1 MSIRCCCFRKT
12 GFLIGA
18 AVILGQFLVLQNT
31 FAQNSEPNLVTAI
44 EQVAKQSI
52 PAVVHVEMTEQQEV
66 ANPFYEYRNNP
77 FFRQFFDLPHKMPK
91 KFERKIMGLGSGI
104 IIDEQGHIVTNN
116 HVVANATKLKVT
128 MSDGQ
133 EFSDKDV
140 QLVGTDPLT
149 DLAVLKVNSKKPL
162 PFLKFGNSDDLQ
174 VGQWVVAIGQPQG
187 LSESVTQGII
197 SAKHRR
203 GITNP
208 ESYQDFLQT
217 DAPIN
222 PGNSG
227 GPLLNLQGEV
237 VGVNSAI
244 FSTSG
249 GFQGIGFAIPSNMAT
264 HITQQLMAH
273 GKVTRG
279 WIGVMIQ
286 NLTRDIAKSFHV
298 EPDSGVLVADVVKG
312 GPADK
317 AGIKRGDII
326 TSFNG
331 TQVKDGAE
339 LRNQVANTAIG
350 EEVPVQVLRDGKTQD
365 LRIKIENQQEELKVL
380 SASLKK
386 RLGID
391 VQSLTPQERDRY
403 GIEGSEGVVISWVDP
418 KGALGKAGFEV
429 GDVILKIDGQPIEDA
444 TEFAG
449 IMDALPHHTKVV
461 FLAVD
466 HRTGQS
472 GFITVHIP

>member
-1 MSIRCCCFRKT
+1 MRKKLLHPKKT
-12 GFLIGA
+12 VLILA
-18 AVILGQFLVLQNT
+18 AAIVLSQLPALQHA
-31 FAQNSEPNLVTAI
+31 FAQSSEPNLVTAI

-52 PAVVHVEMTEQQEV
+52 PAVVHVEMTESQEV
-66 ANPFYEYRNNP
+66 ANPLYQFRNNP
-77 FFRQFFDLPHKMPK
+77 FFKQFFNLPHKMPK

-104 IIDEQGHIVTNN
+104 IIDEQGHILTNN
-116 HVVANATKLKVT
+116 HVVAGASKLKVT
-128 MSDGQ
+128 MSNGQ
-133 EFSDKDV
+133 EFEGKDV

-149 DLAVLKVNSKKPL
+149 DLAILKVTSKESL
-162 PFLKFGNSDDLQ
+162 PFLKFGNSDDLE

-227 GPLLNLQGEV
+227 GPLLNLTGEV
-237 VGVNSAI
+237 IGVNSAI

-264 HITQQLMAH
+264 HIAKQLIAH

-286 NLTRDIAKSFHV
+286 DLTRDIAESFHV
-298 EPDSGVLVADVVKG
+298 KPDSGVLVGDVVKG

-326 TSFNG
+326 TAYDGKPVSNG
-331 TQVKDGAE
+331 SV
-339 LRNQVANTAIG
+339 LRNAVANTAIDTDAK
-350 EEVPVQVLRDGKTQD
+350 VQVLRDGKTQD
-365 LRIKIENQQEELKVL
+365 FTIKIENQQEELKVL

-386 RLGID
+386 RLGVD
-391 VQSLTPQERDRY
+391 VQALTPQERGHY
-403 GIEGSEGVVISWVDP
+403 GIEGSEGVVITWVDP
-418 KGALGKAGFEV
+418 KGPLGKDGFEV
-429 GDVILKIDGQPIEDA
+429 GDIILKIDDQPIEDP
-444 TEFAG
+444 TEFAS
-449 IMDALPHHTKVV
+449 IMDALPHHTKVAL
-461 FLAVD
+461 LAVD

-472 GFITVHIP
+472 GVIAVEIP